1 MIVPGPLLITF
12 PDTFHCEAVIPAGL
26 TGPTPV
32 SKLITAESKRKSPW
46 NPMMFWLART
56 VVQRTGLTIT
66 VVIGTDVSMVSIGR
80 DTFSPPGVAVAVGTG
95 VAVGV
100 AVGTGV
106 GVAVGTGVG
115 VAVGTGV
122 GVAVGIGVGVAVGT
136 GVGVAVGTGVGVAV
150 WIGVAVGVGPVMVM
164 RPLV

>member
-1 MIVPGPLLITF
+1 MIVPAKGRTF
-12 PDTFHCEAVIPAGL
+12 PDTFHWVAVIPAGL

-32 SKLITAESKRKSPW
+32 SKLITDESKRKSPW
-46 NPMMFWLART
+46 KPMMFWLART
-56 VVQRTGLTIT
+56 GVQVTGLTIT
-66 VVIGTDVSMVSIGR
+66 VVIGTDVSMVSIGS
-80 DTFSPPGVAVAVGTG
+80 DTFSTAGVAVGIG

-100 AVGTGV
+100 AVGTGVGVGV

-122 GVAVGIGVGVAVGT
+122 GVAVGIGVAVAVGT
-136 GVGVAVGTGVGVAV
+136 
-150 WIGVAVGVGPVMVM
+150 GVAVGVGPVMVM